1 VAEARLAAIEARLR
15 AGDARGALGLADALL
30 GGSPLALA
38 DRWVALRMR
47 SHARAAV
54 ADLAGAI
61 ADAEAAI
68 ALNPRDARS
77 HNELGILQVDSRNPD
92 AAIAAFRR
100 ATELDPRYARAWNNL
115 GSALRDAGRLAEAEA
130 AYARAAGADPRYV
143 FAWVNL
149 GAALRDLGRN
159 DEAAAAFERALA
171 LDAKQVHALTGLAGL
186 RRGEGRIDEASA
198 LYERAL
204 AADPRD
210 ADTWLHYGGTL
221 AERDDLPGALRA
233 YAEAEARDPKLLR
246 ALFGRCLTLP
256 MVPGSATELAT
267 ARAGYAD
274 GLAHVEVELPARAA
288 GMAPDALV
296 DELRWTNFLLAYQG
310 EDDRELQQRFAR
322 ATAHAVD
329 AADPALR
336 APQQRRQRSGRRLR
350 VGFASAFF
358 RDGTVGR
365 YFERWITD
373 LPGAD
378 FEVFVY
384 HLLPGMDEV
393 ASRLQ
398 ARADRFHALPR
409 FRPAQVAARVR
420 EDVLDVLVYPEL
432 GMDGTTF
439 ALAGLRLAPLQC
451 AGWGHPVTTG
461 HPTID
466 VFFTAA
472 AMEPPDAQDH
482 YAEKLVSLPGIGTRY
497 ARPAATARQPR
508 EALGLPSDGAL
519 LSCPQSLFKITP
531 DDDAL
536 FARVLAGAPE
546 ARLVLFEGR
555 HPALTRRYLAR
566 LDAALAAAGVSR
578 GDRVV
583 VLPQVRHDRYL
594 ELNLACEAMLDTL
607 RWSGGNTTLDAIAT
621 GLPVVTLPGR
631 FMRARQSAAMLGIAG
646 VPDLVA
652 QDRDDYVRIA
662 VRLASDRAHRDALSA
677 RLADGAARVFDDAA
691 PVDAFA
697 RWLLANG

>member
-1 VAEARLAAIEARLR
+1 MAEARLAAIEARLR
-15 AGDARGALGLADALL
+15 AGDARGALDLADALL
-30 GGSPLALA
+30 AGPSLSRA

-47 SHARAAV
+47 SHARAATGDV
-54 ADLAGAI
+54 AGAI

-77 HNELGILQVDSRNPD
+77 HNELGILRVDSRNTD

-130 AYARAAGADPRYV
+130 AYARAADADPRYV
-143 FAWVNL
+143 VAWVNR

-159 DEAAAAFERALA
+159 DDAAAAFARALA

-186 RRGEGRIDEASA
+186 RRGEGRIDEAAS

-210 ADTWLHYGGTL
+210 ASTWLLYGGTL
-221 AERDDLPGALRA
+221 AERDDLPSALRA
-233 YAEAEARDPKLLR
+233 YAEAESRDPTLLR
-246 ALFGRCLTLP
+246 ALFGRYLTLP
-256 MVPGSATELAT
+256 MVPGSAEELAS
-267 ARAGYAD
+267 ARAGYAS
-274 GLAHVEVELPARAA
+274 GLAHVEARLPARAA
-288 GMAPDALV
+288 GMAPDTLV

-310 EDDRELQQRFAR
+310 EDDRELQQRFAM

-336 APQQRRQRSGRRLR
+336 AQRPRRGRGGGRLR
-350 VGFASAFF
+350 VGFVSAFF

-384 HLLPGMDEV
+384 HLQPGMDEV
-393 ASRLQ
+393 ASRLE

-409 FRPAQVAARVR
+409 FRPADVAARIR
-420 EDVLDVLVYPEL
+420 RDAPDVLVYPEL

-451 AGWGHPVTTG
+451 AAWGHPVTTG
-461 HPTID
+461 HATID
-466 VFFTAA
+466 AFFTVA
-472 AMEPPDAQDH
+472 AMEPPGAQDH
-482 YAEKLVSLPGIGTRY
+482 YTEKIVPLPGIGTRY
-497 ARPAATARQPR
+497 VRPALPARKPR
-508 EALGLPSDGAL
+508 EALGLPADGAL

-536 FARVLAGAPE
+536 FARTLAAAPG

-578 GDRVV
+578 DDRVV

-594 ELNLACEAMLDTL
+594 ELNLACDAMLDTL

-662 VRLASDRAHRDALSA
+662 AHLASDRGYREALSA
-677 RLADGAARVFDDAA
+677 RLTDGAARVFDDAA
-691 PVDAFA
+691 PVEAFA
-697 RWLLANG
+697 GWLLANG

>member
-1 VAEARLAAIEARLR
+1 
-15 AGDARGALGLADALL
+15 
-30 GGSPLALA
+30 
-38 DRWVALRMR
+38 
-47 SHARAAV
+47 
-54 ADLAGAI
+54 
-61 ADAEAAI
+61 
-68 ALNPRDARS
+68 
-77 HNELGILQVDSRNPD
+77 
-92 AAIAAFRR
+92 
-100 ATELDPRYARAWNNL
+100 
-115 GSALRDAGRLAEAEA
+115 
-130 AYARAAGADPRYV
+130 
-143 FAWVNL
+143 
-149 GAALRDLGRN
+149 
-159 DEAAAAFERALA
+159 
-171 LDAKQVHALTGLAGL
+171 
-186 RRGEGRIDEASA
+186 
-198 LYERAL
+198 
-204 AADPRD
+204 
-210 ADTWLHYGGTL
+210 
-221 AERDDLPGALRA
+221 
-233 YAEAEARDPKLLR
+233 
-246 ALFGRCLTLP
+246 
-256 MVPGSATELAT
+256 
-267 ARAGYAD
+267 
-274 GLAHVEVELPARAA
+274 
-288 GMAPDALV
+288 MAPDALV

-310 EDDRELQQRFAR
+310 EDDRELQQRFAT
-322 ATAHAVD
+322 ATAHAVE
-329 AADPALR
+329 AANPVLR
-336 APQQRRQRSGRRLR
+336 APQPRRDRGGGRLR
-350 VGFASAFF
+350 VGFVSAFF

-384 HLLPGMDEV
+384 HLQPGTDEV
-393 ASRLQ
+393 ASRLE

-409 FRPAQVAARVR
+409 FRPADVAARIR
-420 EDVLDVLVYPEL
+420 RDAPDVLVYPEL

-451 AGWGHPVTTG
+451 AAWGHPVTTG
-461 HPTID
+461 HATID
-466 VFFTAA
+466 AFFTVA
-472 AMEPPDAQDH
+472 AMEPPGAQDH
-482 YAEKLVSLPGIGTRY
+482 YTEKIVPLPGIGTRY
-497 ARPAATARQPR
+497 VRPALPARKPR
-508 EALGLPSDGAL
+508 EALGLPADGAL

-536 FARVLAGAPE
+536 FARTLAAAPG

-594 ELNLACEAMLDTL
+594 ELNLACDAMLDTL

-662 VRLASDRAHRDALSA
+662 ARLASDRGYRDALSA
-677 RLADGAARVFDDAA
+677 RLAAGAARVFDDAA

-697 RWLLANG
+697 GWLLANG

>member
-1 VAEARLAAIEARLR
+1 MAEARLAAIEARLR

-30 GGSPLALA
+30 GGSSLSDA

-47 SHARAAV
+47 SHARAGV
-54 ADLAGAI
+54 ADISGAI

-68 ALNPRDARS
+68 ALRPRDARS
-77 HNELGILQVDSRNPD
+77 HNELGILWVDGRNAD

-115 GSALRDAGRLAEAEA
+115 GSALRDTGRLAEAEA
-130 AYARAAGADPRYV
+130 AYARAADADPRYV

-159 DEAAAAFERALA
+159 DDAAAAFARALA
-171 LDAKQVHALTGLAGL
+171 LDAKQAHALTGLAGL
-186 RRGEGRIDEASA
+186 RRGEGRIDEAAS

-210 ADTWLHYGGTL
+210 AGTWLLYGGTL

-233 YAEAEARDPKLLR
+233 YAEAEARDPRLLR
-246 ALFGRCLTLP
+246 ALFGRHLTLP
-256 MVPGSATELAT
+256 MVPGSAEELAS
-267 ARAGYAD
+267 ARAGYAS
-274 GLAHVEVELPARAA
+274 GLAHVEARLPARAA

-310 EDDRELQQRFAR
+310 EDDRELQQRFAM

-336 APQQRRQRSGRRLR
+336 APRPRRGRSGGRLR

-373 LPGAD
+373 LPSAD

-384 HLLPGMDEV
+384 HLQPGMDEV
-393 ASRLQ
+393 ASRLK

-409 FRPAQVAARVR
+409 FRPTQVAARVR

-451 AGWGHPVTTG
+451 AAWGHPVTTG
-461 HPTID
+461 HATID

-472 AMEPPDAQDH
+472 AMEPPGAQDH
-482 YAEKLVSLPGIGTRY
+482 YAEKLVPLPGIGTRY
-497 ARPAATARQPR
+497 ARPALPARKSR
-508 EALGLPSDGAL
+508 EALGLPADGAL

-536 FARVLAGAPE
+536 FACVLAAAPE

-555 HPALTRRYLAR
+555 HPALTQRYLAR

-583 VLPQVRHDRYL
+583 VLPQVGHDRYL

-662 VRLASDRAHRDALSA
+662 ARLASDRAHRDALSA